1 MPWASSWPSVSLTRP
16 SPRTPSRQLDA
27 GDEECPLA
35 MRSAVAF
42 RELGNDPAR
51 PRACGDALDV
61 VEAVS
66 EARRPFLPRRPRRV
80 RRQRD
85 VGQGEEWMVR
95 LGRLLHEY
103 IEPGARDLL
112 PGQGAQERVLVHHGT
127 AAGVDEDGLRLH

>member
-35 MRSAVAF
+35 MRSAVAL

-51 PRACGDALDV
+51 PRARGDALDV

-66 EARRPFLPRRPRRV
+66 EARRPVLPRRPRRV

-85 VGQGEEWMVR
+85 VGQGEKRMAR
-95 LGRLLHEY
+95 LGRLLYEHVEA
-103 IEPGARDLL
+103 GSRDLL
-112 PGQGAQERVLVHHGT
+112 LGQGMQERILVHHGT
-127 AAGVDEDGLRLH
+127 AAGVDEDG

>member
-27 GDEECPLA
+27 GDEECLLA

-51 PRACGDALDV
+51 LLSRGDALDV
-61 VEAVS
+61 VEPVS
-66 EARRPFLPRRPRRV
+66 EARRPILPRRTRRV

-85 VGQGEEWMVR
+85 VGQGEERMAR
-95 LGRLLHEY
+95 LGRLLHEH
-103 IEPGARDLL
+103 IEAGARDLL
-112 PGQGAQERVLVHHGT
+112 LGQGMQERV
-127 AAGVDEDGLRLH
+127 